1 MPSSYIVSIASLKE
15 EYMIGVACFDHKDR
29 LEERIRVMQL
39 EGNVPMGTIKIQPAK
54 MVSTNCIKGTDEDR
68 MEVSSK
74 RGITMSENDA

>member
-15 EYMIGVACFDHKDR
+15 EYMIGVVCNDHRDI

-39 EGNVPMGTIKIQPAK
+39 EGNFPMGTIKILPTTII
-54 MVSTNCIKGTDEDR
+54 STNCIKGTDEDR

-74 RGITMSENDA
+74 RGITLPDNDA